1 MSVKQIL
8 EEKGHDVFTLSDS
21 ATLGDAAKALAT
33 RRIGA
38 LILLDAEGKLAGI
51 LSERDVVRMI
61 GTTGPDCLTQGVA
74 DVMTRTVTTC
84 GENATVNEVMEL
96 MTNGRFRH
104 IPVVERGKLIGLIS
118 IGDLVKRRIEDA
130 EREAEDMRTYIAAA
144 G

>member
-8 EEKGHDVFTLSDS
+8 EEKGHDVFTLNDG
-21 ATLGDAAKALAT
+21 ATLGDAAQALAT

-61 GTTGPDCLTQGVA
+61 GTKGPDCLTQSVA

-84 GENATVNEVMEL
+84 GENATVNEAMEL

-104 IPVVERGKLIGLIS
+104 IPVVERGKLIGVIS